1 MSARDPAKPTRRRRP
16 RQNPATGW
24 AFAGSQRHI
33 QAYVNTPP
41 LTARLNE
48 ALVGAFPV
56 LSDST
61 IDWRAPLADA
71 HYAEPRDTT
80 FWPAIE
86 QPELA
91 AVARG
96 WWPARGGPSWDA
108 VAIARSNNG
117 DNVVVLAEA
126 KANVPEFG
134 DAPCTATSRRS
145 IDTIN
150 AALNDA
156 RRALNASAPLNAWVG
171 SYYQLAN
178 RLTWT
183 LWLRAHG
190 VDTVFVHLLF
200 EHDRS
205 RIATPESELR
215 AGAHAAHAALGLPAD
230 ALDGWAATVVLPA
243 T

>member
-1 MSARDPAKPTRRRRP
+1 MSKSDAPKPPPKRKP
-16 RQNPATGW
+16 RQHPATGW

-41 LTARLNE
+41 LTASLNE

-61 IDWRAPLADA
+61 IDWRAPIAES
-71 HYAEPRDTT
+71 HYAEPRDST

-91 AVARG
+91 DVARG
-96 WWPARGGPSWDA
+96 WWPAKGGPAWDA
-108 VAIARSNNG
+108 VAIARRDNG
-117 DNVVVLAEA
+117 KNTVALVEA

-134 DAPCTATSRRS
+134 DAPCTATSPRS
-145 IDTIN
+145 IKTIN
-150 AALNDA
+150 AALDEA
-156 RRALNASAPLNAWVG
+156 RGALNASAPLNAWTG

-183 LWLRAHG
+183 MWLRAHG
-190 VDTVFVHLLF
+190 VETLFAHLLF

-205 RIATPESELR
+205 HISTPESDLR
-215 AGAHAAHAALGLPAD
+215 AGANAAHAALGIPAH
-230 ALDGWAATVVLPA
+230 ALDDWAATIVLPA